1 MQSCNFRAKW
11 EEPTTTELNDKTKVH
26 TAGVPGSGGLL
37 SLILNVFDEFH
48 FTPSDLADNDSTI
61 KTYHRMI
68 ETYKY
73 AYALRTKLGD
83 VSQPEVS
90 ILFHKTVQSGNFAT

>member
-1 MQSCNFRAKW
+1 MENWYNFRAKW
-11 EEPTTTELNDKTKVH
+11 EEPVATEFYDGTKVF
-26 TAGVPGSGGLL
+26 TTGVPGSGGLL

-48 FTPSDLADNDSTI
+48 FTPNDLTNTTSTI

-73 AYALRTKLGD
+73 AYALRTQLGD
-83 VSQPEVS
+83 VKLPRVS
-90 ILFHKTVQSGNFAT
+90 KLYCVVT